1 MKIYLAPLEGIT
13 GYVYRQAYHECYE
26 DADKYFTPFLAP
38 HTKRSFNAR
47 EKNDLMPEHNRGMYT
62 VPQVLSKSGEDVA
75 AIAEELKAFG
85 YGEIN
90 INAGCPSGT
99 VVSKGRGAGLLDDER
114 ALLHFLDE
122 MFEKTDAKISIKTR
136 LGMEHADEFEGI
148 LKIYN
153 RFPLEELILHPRVRE
168 DYYKNKPDW
177 NMVDYALEHSS
188 NPLVYN
194 GDIFTVEDYEKF
206 VERFPSV
213 EAIMLGRGVIRDP
226 ALIEKIRK
234 VQNENDIDERKRLQT
249 FHDKLVAGYQEEM
262 SGEKNVLFKMKELW
276 FYLGMQFD
284 GIDKPLKKIKKANS
298 LMEYQAAVMEIFSTG
313 IRK

>member
-1 MKIYLAPLEGIT
+1 MKLYLAPLEGIT
-13 GYVYRQAYHECYE
+13 GYVYRQAYHACYE

-47 EKNDLMPEHNRGMYT
+47 ERNDLIPEHNAGMYT

-85 YGEIN
+85 YQEIN

-122 MFEKTDAKISIKTR
+122 MFEKTDAEISIKTR
-136 LGMEHADEFEGI
+136 LGMEYPDEFEGI

-153 RFPLEELILHPRVRE
+153 RFPIKELILHPRVRE

-177 NMVDYALEHSS
+177 TMVEYALE
-188 NPLVYN
+188 
-194 GDIFTVEDYEKF
+194 
-206 VERFPSV
+206 
-213 EAIMLGRGVIRDP
+213 
-226 ALIEKIRK
+226 
-234 VQNENDIDERKRLQT
+234 Q
-249 FHDKLVAGYQEEM
+249 
-262 SGEKNVLFKMKELW
+262 
-276 FYLGMQFD
+276 
-284 GIDKPLKKIKKANS
+284 
-298 LMEYQAAVMEIFSTG
+298 
-313 IRK
+313 

>member
-1 MKIYLAPLEGIT
+1 MKLYLAPLEGIT
-13 GYVYRQAYHECYE
+13 GYVYRQAYHACYE

-47 EKNDLMPEHNRGMYT
+47 ERNDLIPEHNAGMYT

-85 YGEIN
+85 YQEIN

-122 MFEKTDAKISIKTR
+122 MFEKTDAEISIKTR
-136 LGMEHADEFEGI
+136 LGMEYPDEFEGI

-153 RFPLEELILHPRVRE
+153 RFPIKELILHPRVRE

-177 NMVDYALEHSS
+177 TMVEYALEYSS

-194 GDIFTVEDYEKF
+194 GDIFK
-206 VERFPSV
+206 
-213 EAIMLGRGVIRDP
+213 IGRAHV
-226 ALIEKIRK
+226 
-234 VQNENDIDERKRLQT
+234 
-249 FHDKLVAGYQEEM
+249 
-262 SGEKNVLFKMKELW
+262 
-276 FYLGMQFD
+276 
-284 GIDKPLKKIKKANS
+284 
-298 LMEYQAAVMEIFSTG
+298 
-313 IRK
+313 